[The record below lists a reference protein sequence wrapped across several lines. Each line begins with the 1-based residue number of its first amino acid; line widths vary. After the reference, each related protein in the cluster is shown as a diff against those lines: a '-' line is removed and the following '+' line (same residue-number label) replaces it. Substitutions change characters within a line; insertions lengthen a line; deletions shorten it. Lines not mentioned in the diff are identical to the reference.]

1 MLVASHNT
9 RRSTAASV
17 CSRFAA
23 GGSLTVAMRRSLF
36 LRDGRRQCFA
46 DLCGPNDHILCA
58 AGSERYCLDVP
69 RTALDEI
76 DYRILDALVEDGRR
90 SASEIGRQIN
100 LSPAAAKRRIDR
112 LEQLGVITGYRA
124 ELDHT
129 KLGSTIDAFVELR
142 FEGSTQV
149 DDIDRAFS
157 GLAKL
162 VQGFTIAGDPD
173 ALVRLRVGDL
183 SHLKRVIDQI
193 RRSGRIV
200 GTKTLI
206 VLGTTTGSA

>member
-76 DYRILDALVEDGRR
+76 DYRILEALVEDGRR

-157 GLAKL
+157 GLAEL

-173 ALVRLRVGDL
+173 ALVPVRHGAQYHLRRLIDRIGL
-183 SHLKRVIDQI
+183 NEVIVD
-193 RRSGRIV
+193 
-200 GTKTLI
+200 TKALT
-206 VLGTTTGSA
+206 VLVTPAWS